1 MIGAGASIGGMSG
14 FAGGATGGGGG
25 GGGGGFGMPQMMM
38 IQMAMQEKNR
48 EAADRWR
55 LAQGLSAA
63 MNDSQ
68 WLMEHFPNFWGT
80 SYVNPNA
87 GAVDASLGQQN
98 AIVQSAIQPMAE
110 QKAKLEQIKTS
121 QDSPEGAFYKY
132 LLERQRKLDNP
143 STGEG
148 DFISQF
154 RARVPQEDWDKW
166 EFNDETNNIRY
177 IGR

>member
-1 MIGAGASIGGMSG
+1 MIGAGAGIGGMGG

-98 AIVQSAIQPMAE
+98 AIIQNAISPMAE
-110 QKAKLEQIKTS
+110 QAVKREDIESKKSYELWKQKQELESFKQMMPYYRELYGVDGSNNQSSNNLT
-121 QDSPEGAFYKY
+121 Y
-132 LLERQRKLDNP
+132 
-143 STGEG
+143 
-148 DFISQF
+148 
-154 RARVPQEDWDKW
+154 EDL
-166 EFNDETNNIRY
+166 IRMRS
-177 IGR
+177 IAGR